1 MSSLQV
7 IHRIFF
13 GFNDERDIYTRYLET
28 WQQQLPDFEIRFYN
42 ASNLPLD
49 LNPYTKALSE
59 LKDGVFLGDY
69 YRWWL
74 IYHYGG
80 VYLDADIEVVSGEKF
95 RAIISELE
103 SSEYEMVIGIE
114 DKVNGGYTSHAM
126 AGKKGAKLAK
136 FMCEIYE
143 NLGKLYLARKELL
156 ISPKLAQLYFLDQGE
171 FVETKGFCG
180 DISEPIIKC
189 GVKIYPKDYFSPLS
203 VGIAPVLEDLSPNTT
218 LAHHC
223 ASSWWESGSRFDK
236 HKQAFQQY
244 QPLLSDYVAR
254 SRSLSFRLKSL
265 PKRLFIKLCFPHGS
279 RRRAW
284 AKSLAQ
290 RLISFGLR

>member
-103 SSEYEMVIGIE
+103 SSEYEMIIGIE
-114 DKVNGGYTSHAM
+114 IKSM
-126 AGKKGAKLAK
+126 AATQATLWRVKRAQSLR
-136 FMCEIYE
+136 
-143 NLGKLYLARKELL
+143 NLCARYMR
-156 ISPKLAQLYFLDQGE
+156 I
-171 FVETKGFCG
+171 
-180 DISEPIIKC
+180 
-189 GVKIYPKDYFSPLS
+189 
-203 VGIAPVLEDLSPNTT
+203 
-218 LAHHC
+218 
-223 ASSWWESGSRFDK
+223 
-236 HKQAFQQY
+236 
-244 QPLLSDYVAR
+244 
-254 SRSLSFRLKSL
+254 
-265 PKRLFIKLCFPHGS
+265 
-279 RRRAW
+279 
-284 AKSLAQ
+284 
-290 RLISFGLR
+290 